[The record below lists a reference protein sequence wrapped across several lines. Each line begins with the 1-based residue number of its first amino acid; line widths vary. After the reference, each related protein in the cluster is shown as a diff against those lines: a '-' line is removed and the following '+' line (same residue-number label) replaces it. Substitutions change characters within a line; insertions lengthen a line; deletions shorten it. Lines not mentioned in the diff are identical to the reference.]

1 METMRLFICE
11 FITGG
16 GMQDVDLPPAL
27 AREGDIM
34 LSALLSDLLDAGFD
48 NIICTRDP
56 RLEKINGNIEI
67 IKPGKNVWQTWQRCM
82 EDSAAV
88 WLIAPET
95 SNVLYELTCMA
106 QASGGLL
113 LGSNS
118 AAVELTTS
126 KSNTI
131 QYLITNN
138 IPAVPILHD
147 IDNFSPNKTGWVIKP
162 DDGVGAE
169 GCYLFNDISALQR
182 HINYLNSKNYIVQEY
197 IPGIPASI
205 SMLCLQGQTRV
216 LACNEQLFKFENGKG
231 HLSGVVVN
239 GLRVYHQELEM
250 IARDIAGVID
260 GLTGYVG
267 VDLIMAEQGPV
278 VVEINPRLTT
288 AYAGLGSSLGRNPA
302 EMIMK
307 LMQNARFP
315 DFHQVKYQPVTVR
328 F

>member
-1 METMRLFICE
+1 
-11 FITGG
+11 
-16 GMQDVDLPPAL
+16 MQDVDLPPAL

-48 NIICTRDP
+48 NIVCTRDP
-56 RLEKINGNIEI
+56 RLEKINKDIEVI
-67 IKPGKNVWQTWQRCM
+67 NPGKNVWQTWQRCM
-82 EDSAAV
+82 EESAAV
-88 WLIAPET
+88 CLIAPET
-95 SNVLYELTCMA
+95 SNVLHELTCMA
-106 QASGGLL
+106 QACDGLL
-113 LGSNS
+113 IGSNS

-131 QYLITNN
+131 RHLISNH
-138 IPAVPILHD
+138 IPAVPVLHAM
-147 IDNFSPNKTGWVIKP
+147 DNLTANKTGWVIKP

-169 GCYLFNDISALQR
+169 GCYLFNDLSALQQ
-182 HINYLNSKNYIVQEY
+182 HINCLNSTNFIVQEY

-205 SMLCLQGQTRV
+205 SMLCLQGQAQV
-216 LACNEQLFKFENGKG
+216 LACNEQLFMFENGKG

-239 GLRVYHQELEM
+239 GLREYHQELEM
-250 IARDIAGVID
+250 IAHDIAGTID

-288 AYAGLGSSLGRNPA
+288 AYAGLGKSLGRNPA
-302 EMIMK
+302 EMIMS
-307 LMQNARFP
+307 LMQNARFT
-315 DFHQVKYQPVTVR
+315 DLHEVKYQPVTVR

>member
-1 METMRLFICE
+1 MRLFICE

-56 RLEKINGNIEI
+56 RLEKINGYIEF
-67 IKPGKNVWQTWQRCM
+67 IKPGKNVWQTWQQCM

-131 QYLITNN
+131 RHLITNN
-138 IPAVPILHD
+138 IPAVPILYD
-147 IDNFSPNKTGWVIKP
+147 IDNLSANKTGWVIKP

-250 IARDIAGVID
+250 IAHDIAGAID

-315 DFHQVKYQPVTVR
+315 DFHQVKYRPVTVR

>member
-1 METMRLFICE
+1 
-11 FITGG
+11 
-16 GMQDVDLPPAL
+16 MQDVDLPPAL

-48 NIICTRDP
+48 NIVCTRDP
-56 RLEKINGNIEI
+56 RLEKINKDIEI
-67 IKPGKNVWQTWQRCM
+67 INPGKNAWQTWQRCM
-82 EDSAAV
+82 EESAAV

-95 SNVLYELTCMA
+95 SNVLRELTCMA
-106 QASGGLL
+106 QACDGLL

-118 AAVELTTS
+118 AAVELTTR

-131 QYLITNN
+131 RHLITNH
-138 IPAVPILHD
+138 IPAVPVLYD
-147 IDNFSPNKTGWVIKP
+147 MDNLSANKTGWVIKP

-169 GCYLFNDISALQR
+169 GCYLFDDLSALQQ
-182 HINYLNSKNYIVQEY
+182 HINCLNSTNFIVQEY
-197 IPGIPASI
+197 IPGIPVSI
-205 SMLCLQGQTRV
+205 SMLCLQGQAQV

-239 GLRVYHQELEM
+239 GLREYYQELEM
-250 IARDIAGVID
+250 IAYDIAGAID
-260 GLTGYVG
+260 GLTGYAG

-302 EMIMK
+302 EMIMN
-307 LMQNARFP
+307 LMQNGRFP
-315 DFHQVKYQPVTVR
+315 DLHEVKYQPVTVR

>member
-48 NIICTRDP
+48 NIICTRDS

-138 IPAVPILHD
+138 IPAVSILHD